1 MQIKDKI
8 SAGFLIIGDE
18 ILSGRTIDLN
28 LNFLA
33 KNLSELGI
41 NLNEVR
47 VVRDVEEEIVKAVK
61 DLSLRYDYV
70 FTSGGI
76 GPTHDDITSASIAK
90 AFDDQLILN
99 TTAKEIL
106 FNYYGSEN
114 VNDAR
119 LKMAYIPSTA
129 TLLDNPISS
138 APGFCIKNV
147 FVMAGIPKI
156 FQAMFES
163 SKKKLTF
170 GKKLLTKE
178 IVINLTES
186 VIAKEFGDLQL
197 QYPQV
202 IMGSYPFDGGTS
214 LVFRST
220 NKNILE
226 ISTNQML
233 IIIDGINPKSIIK
246 IS

>member
-18 ILSGRTIDLN
+18 ILSGRTVDLN

-33 KNLSELGI
+33 KNLSNIGI
-41 NLNEVR
+41 NLCEVR
-47 VVRDVEEEIVKAVK
+47 VVADIENEIINSVFALHQKF
-61 DLSLRYDYV
+61 DYV

-90 AFDDQLILN
+90 AFNDQLILN
-99 TTAKEIL
+99 PVAKEIL
-106 FNYYGSEN
+106 ITHYGNEN
-114 VNDAR
+114 VNESR

-129 TLLDNPISS
+129 SLLDNPVSS
-138 APGFCIKNV
+138 APGFRIKNV

-156 FQAMFES
+156 FQAMFEAC
-163 SKKKLTF
+163 KKELVV
-170 GKKLLTKE
+170 GKKIYVKE
-178 IVINLTES
+178 IAINLTES
-186 VIAKEFGDLQL
+186 IIAKSFGDLQL

-202 IMGSYPFDGGTS
+202 IMGSYPFEGGTS
-214 LVFRST
+214 LVFRCT
-220 NKNILE
+220 DQKKLE
-226 ISTNQML
+226 ESSSQML
-233 IIIDGINPKSIIK
+233 TIINNINSTSIIS